1 MRRENDRG
9 VGGLSDRT
17 QTAYSVHGAPEAQ
30 PVVDGMNHQVASLT
44 SGVFVYNQINI
55 QEVVVET
62 SGVGADRDTGGM
74 QLNMIAKDGGNT
86 FAGIATFAY
95 VGPSL
100 EMSNIND
107 ELLARNL
114 DPDRV
119 GSIKKFRD
127 SAVALG
133 GPIRRNRLWFFA
145 AFREGVTQQFAE
157 NVYYNKLRQPASL
170 LYEPDLSRPAY
181 TDDYSRDLSV
191 RFTWQASSKHRIV
204 MANSIQPNCTC
215 VFNLL
220 NPETRRTPEASGPH
234 HYNPHY
240 LPSASWTYPATTRIL
255 FEGGVTAYIINQLD
269 KREPG
274 VSQNDIQVTDQG
286 LNLMYG
292 NVPTRARRGLRCL
305 T

>member
-1 MRRENDRG
+1 
-9 VGGLSDRT
+9 
-17 QTAYSVHGAPEAQ
+17 
-30 PVVDGMNHQVASLT
+30 MNHQVASLT

-86 FAGIATFAY
+86 FGGIATFAY

-220 NPETRRTPEASGPH
+220 NPGTRRTPEASGPH

-240 LPSASWTYPATTRIL
+240 LPSASWT
-255 FEGGVTAYIINQLD
+255 
-269 KREPG
+269 
-274 VSQNDIQVTDQG
+274 S
-286 LNLMYG
+286 
-292 NVPTRARRGLRCL
+292 RR
-305 T
+305 

>member
-1 MRRENDRG
+1 M
-9 VGGLSDRT
+9 
-17 QTAYSVHGAPEAQ
+17 
-30 PVVDGMNHQVASLT
+30 
-44 SGVFVYNQINI
+44 
-55 QEVVVET
+55 
-62 SGVGADRDTGGM
+62 
-74 QLNMIAKDGGNT
+74 
-86 FAGIATFAY
+86 
-95 VGPSL
+95 
-100 EMSNIND
+100 
-107 ELLARNL
+107 
-114 DPDRV
+114 

-191 RFTWQASSKHRIV
+191 RFTWQASSKHRLV
-204 MANSIQPNCTC
+204 LANSIQPNCTC

-220 NPETRRTPEASGPH
+220 NPGTRRTPEASGPH

-255 FEGGVTAYIINQLD
+255 FEGGVTAYIINQID